1 MEHESGHIP
10 NRLKKHRALMGYKQ
24 KDIAYLLGLVSTN
37 RISEWE
43 NGTAM
48 PNLINLI
55 KLSVIYRTIPTDLY
69 YDVMKELREEL
80 LRKEKKLLLPTKSN
94 S

>member
-10 NRLKKHRALMGYKQ
+10 NRLKKHRVLMGYKQ

-43 NGTAM
+43 NGMAN

-55 KLSVIYRTIPTDLY
+55 KLSVIYRTLPTDLY
-69 YDVMKELREEL
+69 FDLMQSVRIHLAV
-80 LRKEKKLLLPTKSN
+80 KEKALPRK
-94 S
+94 

>member
-10 NRLKKHRALMGYKQ
+10 NRLKKHRMLMGYKQ

-55 KLSVIYRTIPTDLY
+55 KLSVIYRTFPTDLY
-69 YDVMKELREEL
+69 FDLMQELREEL
-80 LRKEKKLLLPTKSN
+80 LLKEQALVLKTNP
-94 S
+94 